1 MPRFAFVFLRSVT
14 SVTRLLKFLQRPLLS
29 PTRRVYCDGVFDMLH
44 VGHMAQ
50 FRKALE
56 VTDGDYLLVGVMND
70 RDCSKYKRQ
79 PVMSEDERYA
89 AVAASAFVDEVVK
102 DAPEAITE
110 EIIAKHRIDFVAAG
124 EEYEDV
130 AALKAAGKYDYYSV
144 PRAKGILKFTSRTP
158 GISTSDIIK
167 RIRSRSD
174 LEPAAAA
181 PPASAG
187 VKKEN

>member
-1 MPRFAFVFLRSVT
+1 MFVFAFAQLRSAFITLLT
-14 SVTRLLKFLQRPLLS
+14 SRIHVYQRPLLS

-56 VTDGDYLLVGVMND
+56 VADGDYLLVGVMND
-70 RDCSKYKRQ
+70 RDCAKYKRL

-110 EIIAKHRIDFVAAG
+110 EMISKYRIDFVSAG
-124 EEYEDV
+124 EEYEDI
-130 AALKAAGKYDYYSV
+130 AALKAAGKYDYYAV
-144 PRAKGILKFTSRTP
+144 PRAKGMLKFTTRTP

-167 RIRSRSD
+167 RIRSRAD
-174 LEPAAAA
+174 LEPVAST
-181 PPASAG
+181 ASAG
-187 VKKEN
+187 VKKAN

>member
-1 MPRFAFVFLRSVT
+1 
-14 SVTRLLKFLQRPLLS
+14 
-29 PTRRVYCDGVFDMLH
+29 MLH

-56 VTDGDYLLVGVMND
+56 VADGDYLLVGVMND
-70 RDCSKYKRQ
+70 KDCCKYKRR

-89 AVAASAFVDEVVK
+89 AVAASAFVDEVIK
-102 DAPEAITE
+102 DAPEAVTE
-110 EIIAKHRIDFVAAG
+110 EILSKYRIDCVSAG

-144 PRAKGILKFTSRTP
+144 PRAKNMLKFTSRTP

-167 RIRSRSD
+167 RIRGRSD
-174 LEPAAAA
+174 LEPA
-181 PPASAG
+181 PTASVESTG
-187 VKKEN
+187 VKKFN